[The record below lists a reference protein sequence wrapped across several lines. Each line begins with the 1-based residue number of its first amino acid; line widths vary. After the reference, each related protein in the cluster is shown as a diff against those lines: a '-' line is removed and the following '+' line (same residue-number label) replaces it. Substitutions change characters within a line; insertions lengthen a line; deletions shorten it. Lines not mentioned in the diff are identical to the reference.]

1 MKTCPTC
8 QTTYPDDTAFC
19 LTDGTRLASWV
30 TDEDAQLAAG
40 VGRHYRIIHRLG
52 KGGMGTVFL
61 AEQIGVGNR
70 PVALKVLNR
79 KFLDDPDFLKRF
91 ENEAAST
98 GRIHHVNVVTIHES
112 AQGDDGTPYI
122 AMEYLEGESLRE
134 FLKRSGAISVA
145 QTAEILLQAARGLNA
160 AHKLG
165 IVHRDLKPDNI
176 FMTHGDEGELIV
188 KVVDF
193 GIAKLRESTTHT
205 QIGMVLGTPAYM
217 SSEQAYGMKS
227 NDLDARSDI
236 YSLGVVVYEMLT
248 GRLPFYADTPTG
260 FLRKHIHEQPPSFK
274 TVAAELDI
282 PSEVE
287 AVVMKALK
295 KKREERYASALEFA
309 RSFVAA
315 TPTVPVG
322 DENQHL
328 ASTVMAGAETEMD
341 FDAPLTLSDTKPNR
355 TEKPVP
361 PPLPLPPV
369 KPALESKWPEQPG
382 TPVVK
387 PSDQPTRDDP
397 YKKPPAQHVSG
408 LIYGL
413 IGGAAVVLLAAAVW
427 HFWPSPKPPAV
438 NPLVDK
444 PGVEKPPD
452 VKPAVENPEPRPDA
466 AIVGCYRWFNGG
478 GVAIRSDHTMIG
490 GPFKGKWQM
499 LNAARRTYLL
509 TWPQPT
515 VSNVNLSL
523 DQRSLAGGNQYG
535 GKDVATR
542 VSGSGGLVGTWN
554 WFDLVG
560 SQVTVNSDDTFW
572 AVSPTSSWQ
581 GTWQTI
587 NPFTGTYQLTAS
599 EPPKDTLT
607 LSDDGS
613 RLSGADQ
620 YGIAISGTRVAN
632 CAP

>member
-1 MKTCPTC
+1 MKTCRTC
-8 QTTYPDDTAFC
+8 QATYPDDTAFC
-19 LTDGTRLASWV
+19 LTDGTRLAAGISYE
-30 TDEDAQLAAG
+30 DEQLAAG
-40 VGRHYRIIHRLG
+40 VSRRYRLLHRLG

-70 PVALKVLNR
+70 LVALKVLNR
-79 KFLDDPDFLKRF
+79 KFLDDPDFMLRF

-145 QTAEILLQAARGLNA
+145 ETAEILLQAARGLNA

-176 FMTHGDEGELIV
+176 VMTHGDEGELIV

-217 SSEQAYGMKS
+217 SSEQASGMKS

-295 KKREERYASALEFA
+295 KKREERYSSALEFA
-309 RSFVAA
+309 RAFVAA

-322 DENQHL
+322 EEGEPL

-341 FDAPLTLSDTKPNR
+341 FDAPLTLSDTKPKQ
-355 TEKPVP
+355 TYKPVP
-361 PPLPLPPV
+361 PPPPIPPV
-369 KPALESKWPEQPG
+369 QPQLGSKWPEQRR
-382 TPVVK
+382 TPIAKATV
-387 PSDQPTRDDP
+387 
-397 YKKPPAQHVSG
+397 PPARDEQYKGPPAPHVSG
-408 LIYGL
+408 IIYGL
-413 IGGAAVVLLAAAVW
+413 IGGAVVVLLAAAVW
-427 HFWPSPKPPAV
+427 HFWPSPKPPVV
-438 NPLVDK
+438 NLKGD
-444 PGVEKPPD
+444 
-452 VKPAVENPEPRPDA
+452 NPVAQNDS
-466 AIVGCYRWFNGG
+466 AIVGCYRWFNSG
-478 GVAIRSDHTMIG
+478 GVAIRADHTMIG
-490 GPFKGKWQM
+490 GPFIGKWEM
-499 LNAARRTYLL
+499 LDAARRTYLL
-509 TWPQPT
+509 TWPQPA
-515 VSNVNLSL
+515 VSNVSMSL
-523 DQRSLAGGNQYG
+523 DQQSLAGGNQYG

-542 VSGSGGLVGTWN
+542 VSGSSGLVGIWN

-560 SQVTVNSDDTFW
+560 SQVTVKSDGTYW
-572 AVSPTSSWQ
+572 AVSPKASWQ

-599 EPPKDTLT
+599 DQPKDTLT